1 MAHDNHLTIHL
12 GRLEANF
19 QAIARMVGPACSIL
33 AVLKADG
40 YGLGAAPL
48 AQRLMQAGT
57 RQLVVYTLDQARPL
71 LEACPTAGLLVL
83 RPIED
88 FSLQDPILQQA
99 AAGGRLMFV
108 LHGRGQ
114 LGAIQSLGRRLG
126 APIGVHMELDTGMNR
141 AGLSLQEA
149 AEALGDVAG
158 MPEVRLAGLF
168 THPSSADDDPA
179 FTDLQLTRLTRFFDE
194 NQSRIGPGVIRHF
207 AATSAALRDSRY
219 HLQAV
224 RVGLGLLGYGYEEMM
239 EPIALTNRPQ
249 LQPVVR
255 LTSRI
260 ALVRSVEAGQG
271 VGYNQMFTTRRPSRL
286 AVVPLGYADG
296 YPVALSNRGIVR
308 VGPGLTPAPQVGFVC
323 MDQIII
329 DVTDL
334 PEAAPGMEVEL
345 ISDDPKAPNALH
357 QLARLSGTITYELL
371 CRLSSRLARRYD
383 QTPVEPRLAS
393 TPTLTGSAASVTPTP
408 RPLLRTS

>member
-1 MAHDNHLTIHL
+1 MTHDNQLTIHL
-12 GRLEANF
+12 GRLEANY
-19 QAIARMVGPACSIL
+19 QALARMVGPACSIL

-40 YGLGAAPL
+40 YGLGALPL
-48 AQRLMQAGT
+48 GQRLIQAGA

-83 RPIED
+83 GPIED
-88 FSLQDPILQQA
+88 YSLEDPILQQA

-108 LHGRGQ
+108 LHTRKQ
-114 LGAIQSLGRRLG
+114 LAAIDALGKRLG
-126 APIGVHMELDTGMNR
+126 ASIGVHLELDTGMNR
-141 AGLSLQEA
+141 AGMCLEEA
-149 AEALGDVAG
+149 AQALGELPG
-158 MPEVRLAGLF
+158 LSNVRLAGLF
-168 THPSSADDDPA
+168 THPTSADDDPA
-179 FTDLQLTRLTRFFDE
+179 FTDLQLTRLKRFLDDHQ
-194 NQSRIGPGVIRHF
+194 NRLGPGVIRHF
-207 AATSAALRDSRY
+207 AATAAALRDSRY

-224 RVGLGLLGYGYEEMM
+224 RIGLGLLGYGYEEMM
-239 EPIALTNRPQ
+239 EPIAQTSRPQ
-249 LQPVVR
+249 LLPVAR

-271 VGYNQMFTTRRPSRL
+271 VGYNQMFTPHRASKL

-308 VGPGLTPAPQVGFVC
+308 VGPGLIPAPQVGFVC

-357 QLARLSGTITYELL
+357 HLARLAGTITYELL
-371 CRLSSRLARRYD
+371 CRLSPRLSRQYVR
-383 QTPVEPRLAS
+383 TPVEPRLAS
-393 TPTLTGSAASVTPTP
+393 TPTLTGSAASLTPTP
-408 RPLLRTS
+408 RPLLRTL